1 VTLSSISKNGFG
13 TVRRQYAQAPAKGQV
28 ARCANLQLVIGELRE
43 GPLHRELKR
52 LYGDVFE
59 VRVDGYVVDV
69 VRADG
74 ELVEIQTGG
83 FSALRPKLD
92 ALLDRH
98 RMRIVHPVPAERRIV
113 RVDADGEIVSS
124 RPSPKR
130 PGPAAIFEGL
140 VSFPTLLSH
149 PNLVVEVLL
158 CREDHVRAPAPV
170 RGRRFMRDP
179 GERRLSSVLS
189 RVELSCA
196 ADLGELAPSMSGE
209 FTTRELAVAM
219 GVPLPLAQ
227 KAAACLRAL
236 EVFEPAGMRG
246 RAPLHRRRTAGIEG
260 GAHERRRATGSRE
273 RRLVRAV
280 PD

>member
-1 VTLSSISKNGFG
+1 M
-13 TVRRQYAQAPAKGQV
+13 
-28 ARCANLQLVIGELRE
+28 IGELRE

-59 VRVDGYVVDV
+59 VRVDGFVIDV

-83 FSALRPKLD
+83 FSALRTKLD

-98 RMRIVHPVPAERRIV
+98 RIRIVHPIPAERRIV
-113 RVDADGEIVSS
+113 RVDADGEVLST

-130 PGPAAIFEGL
+130 PGAAAIFEGL

-149 PNLVVEVLL
+149 PHLTVEVLL

-170 RGRRFMRDP
+170 RGRRFLRDP
-179 GERRLSSVLS
+179 GQRRLVEVLE
-189 RVELSCA
+189 RIELRGAHDA
-196 ADLGELAPSMSGE
+196 AALLPDLDGP
-209 FTTRELAVAM
+209 FTTRELATAM
-219 GVPLPLAQ
+219 RVPLPLAQ
-227 KAAACLRAL
+227 KTAACLRAL

-246 RAPLHRRRTAGIEG
+246 RAPLYAATSRARCRTP
-260 GAHERRRATGSRE
+260 RRA
-273 RRLVRAV
+273 
-280 PD
+280 